1 MNVSEYSNRVLKC
14 NVDSPHEGHGFITI
28 YKDKKMGINKIRAS
42 ILAEK
47 DQDIIKIRA
56 SLVEMLEIDDEDIM
70 EMEIEDEDGD

>member
-1 MNVSEYSNRVLKC
+1 
-14 NVDSPHEGHGFITI
+14 
-28 YKDKKMGINKIRAS
+28 MGINKIRAS